1 MGVPITAPGSPDP
14 SPAGHPSGLLA
25 ADTEIPNLETWSSEQ
40 PRSLRRVRKATTAS
54 IIVTLLSPFVAL
66 TTDLVQKILL
76 AIVVLDI
83 PLQIGTHFY
92 YREDDAAVGALG
104 GLGISVTT
112 FALGGLYLSWC
123 IRALVGRDNERRPRM
138 HFSVPLASYLVIAA
152 LSTLLAQDST
162 LAWFELF
169 LFFESYLVYL
179 YVANEI
185 HTDQEVL
192 FVVKMLLIGCF
203 LESLLMVAA
212 RFTDMPALL
221 ATVSLKF
228 QIDPDAARAGL
239 LRVGGTVGSPNTAAA
254 YLSIVLIA
262 AASVFFARV
271 QRGLKWLAAGLLALG
286 SVALIYTYSR
296 GGWMAFALALIGL
309 CWIGARRRKLSL
321 AAPALTLAIL
331 ALLAFPFYGVIS
343 DRVFGNDNGSAESR
357 IPLNDLALR
366 ISADHPLLGVGPN
379 NFTVAMDSYLTPEF
393 RRAFLYAVH
402 NKFLLVLSETGIAGL
417 VAYSAFLLGALRNG
431 WQTWKIRDRVLSPLA
446 LGLTSAIAGHMVQM
460 TVEPFRGRPL
470 QQLLWLIAAVLF
482 AMNRISNRSSLRD
495 PLSDIT

>member
-1 MGVPITAPGSPDP
+1 MDVSITTPGSPDAP
-14 SPAGHPSGLLA
+14 PARGAGGLLA
-25 ADTEIPNLETWSSEQ
+25 AGAEISNLETWSGGQ
-40 PRSLRRVRKATTAS
+40 RKSLHNVRRATSAP
-54 IIVTLLSPFVAL
+54 IVVTVLSPFVAL

-104 GLGISVTT
+104 GLGISITT
-112 FALGGLYLSWC
+112 IALGGLYLSWC
-123 IRALVGRDNERRPRM
+123 IRALAGRDNERRPRM
-138 HFSVPLASYLVIAA
+138 HFSVPLAGYLVIAA

-179 YVANEI
+179 YIANEI
-185 HTDQEVL
+185 HTDREVL

-212 RFTDMPALL
+212 RFTDMQALL
-221 ATVSLKF
+221 ATVSLRF

-262 AASVFFARV
+262 AASVFFASV
-271 QRGLKWLAAGLLALG
+271 QRGIKWLAAGLLALG
-286 SVALIYTYSR
+286 GVALIYTYSR

-309 CWIGARRRKLSL
+309 CWIAARRRKLSL
-321 AAPALTLAIL
+321 AAPVLTLAIL
-331 ALLAFPFYGVIS
+331 VLLALPFYGVIS

-366 ISADHPLLGVGPN
+366 ISADHPFLGVGPN
-379 NFTVAMDSYLTPEF
+379 NFTVAMDSYLTPELH
-393 RRAFLYAVH
+393 RGFLYAVH
-402 NKFLLVLSETGIAGL
+402 NKYLLVLAETGIAGL

-446 LGLTSAIAGHMVQM
+446 LGLTAGVAGHMVQM
-460 TVEPFRGRPL
+460 TVEPFRGRPV
-470 QQLLWLIAAVLF
+470 QQLLWLSVALLF